1 LYFYIKLL
9 INQKTNTMK
18 NLEKITKAFN
28 LLQELKQI
36 TTSEWS
42 ILIYGDESG
51 HITHMESNIDSPF
64 EDLDDAKNV
73 IEKEIAIWNSLL
85 HNKI

>member
-1 LYFYIKLL
+1 
-9 INQKTNTMK
+9 MK
-18 NLEKITKAFN
+18 NLQKITKAFN
-28 LLQELKQI
+28 LLQELKEI

-51 HITHMESNIDSPF
+51 HITHIDSNIDFPF
-64 EDLDDAKNV
+64 EDLEDAKIV
-73 IEKEIAIWNSLL
+73 IEKEIAFFNILL

>member
-1 LYFYIKLL
+1 
-9 INQKTNTMK
+9 MK
-18 NLEKITKAFN
+18 NLEQITKVFN
-28 LLQELKQI
+28 SLQKLKSI
-36 TTSEWS
+36 TSSEWS

-64 EDLDDAKNV
+64 EDLEDAKIV
-73 IEKEIAIWNSLL
+73 IEKEIAFFNSLL

>member
-1 LYFYIKLL
+1 
-9 INQKTNTMK
+9 MK
-18 NLEKITKAFN
+18 NLQKITKAFN
-28 LLQELKQI
+28 LLQELKEI

-51 HITHMESNIDSPF
+51 HITHIDSNIDFPF
-64 EDLDDAKNV
+64 ENLEDAKIV
-73 IEKEIAIWNSLL
+73 IEKEIAFFNSLF

>member
-1 LYFYIKLL
+1 
-9 INQKTNTMK
+9 MK
-18 NLEKITKAFN
+18 NLEQITKVFN
-28 LLQELKQI
+28 SLQKLKSI
-36 TTSEWS
+36 TSSEWS

-64 EDLDDAKNV
+64 EDLEDAKIV
-73 IEKEIAIWNSLL
+73 IEKEIALWNSLL